1 LATHGYRTLLR
12 NGNVKLLVLAYSI
25 NVFAVSYLIGYYL
38 NITLASIGGPALVG
52 LFATVGNVFSGF
64 LPVVAGALAD
74 SHGRR
79 SVILVSAVFEILAL
93 LALVP
98 MASSGDRLIV
108 LPAVVFS
115 ASFIASFP
123 ELFSLMG
130 ELAPQDA
137 IGKAMSLLFIASSAA
152 GILSHISFGSLIG
165 RISNSRLF
173 VLSALF
179 VFGSIP
185 FYFRVSETMERKD
198 GGAFERFREALKGVT
213 LLKESLLKLFMVY
226 LCFELFVSFIASP
239 FVPLFLQRV
248 YSLSVSQISFPFPR
262 QLSSRSLRSQVFF
275 CPCGFCLHRA
285 T

>member
-1 LATHGYRTLLR
+1 MATHGYRTLLR

-79 SVILVSAVFEILAL
+79 YVILVSAVFEILAL

-108 LPAVVFS
+108 LPAVVLS

-173 VLSALF
+173 APR
-179 VFGSIP
+179 P
-185 FYFRVSETMERKD
+185 FFY
-198 GGAFERFREALKGVT
+198 
-213 LLKESLLKLFMVY
+213 LL
-226 LCFELFVSFIASP
+226 
-239 FVPLFLQRV
+239 
-248 YSLSVSQISFPFPR
+248 PFP
-262 QLSSRSLRSQVFF
+262 
-275 CPCGFCLHRA
+275 
-285 T
+285 